1 MSPEERTLAN
11 QGVTRTKECL
21 TVEVL
26 YESHL
31 KTVYNYVLQRVAGQ
45 AEAEDVT
52 AETFAAAIVA
62 LPKFRG
68 DCRPEAWLLGIAR
81 QKVAE
86 AARRRGRRREQLMI
100 DLAESEREAV
110 ELLGSPDMSP
120 LPEEVVLHSEARN
133 VMRRLLDA
141 LTEPQREALLL
152 QTVHGLSIREIAA
165 TMGRSVAA
173 TNSLLERG
181 RAAIF
186 RLGRSYFVG

>member
-1 MSPEERTLAN
+1 MSPEQRIPAS
-11 QGVTRTKECL
+11 QGITRKKESL

-31 KTVYNYVLQRVAGQ
+31 KRVYNYVLQRVTGP

-52 AETFAAAIVA
+52 AETFAAALEA

-68 DCRPEAWLLGIAR
+68 DCSPEAWLLGIAR

-86 AARRRGRRREQLMI
+86 AARRRSRRPERLMI

-110 ELLGSPDMSP
+110 ELMASLDMGP
-120 LPEEVVLHSEARN
+120 LPEEVVLHGEARS
-133 VMRRLLDA
+133 VMRRLLDR
-141 LTEPQREALLL
+141 LPEPQREALLL
-152 QTVHGLSIREIAA
+152 QTAEGLSIREIAA
-165 TMGRSVAA
+165 LMGRSVAA